1 MNFWWIIDGDTIGY
15 NSTFQHT
22 FDTIIGDTICYS
34 VILIGQ
40 TKHGCIDSASMTI
53 CVIPDPIAQ
62 LNVDSIPMYCA
73 PLQIDTLGIQAIPY
87 INAQPNDSISWQVI
101 NSSGIT
107 VATAT
112 GLNCPSH
119 VITDQNDYIW
129 IVITATN
136 ICGSNQDSLQIWT
149 SEDPVADFDINT
161 TQGCH
166 PLTITCLLY
175 TSPSPRDRG

>member
-1 MNFWWIIDGDTIGY
+1 
-15 NSTFQHT
+15 
-22 FDTIIGDTICYS
+22 
-34 VILIGQ
+34 
-40 TKHGCIDSASMTI
+40 
-53 CVIPDPIAQ
+53 
-62 LNVDSIPMYCA
+62 MYCA

-112 GLNCPSH
+112 GLDCPSH
-119 VITDQNDYIW
+119 VITDQNDYVW

-136 ICGSNQDSLQIWT
+136 ICGSDQDSLQIWT

-166 PLTITCLLY
+166 PLTITTDTTINSSIGTY
-175 TSPSPRDRG
+175 TWELWNISNNTLDSTVITNGVSTPVFTLNNIK